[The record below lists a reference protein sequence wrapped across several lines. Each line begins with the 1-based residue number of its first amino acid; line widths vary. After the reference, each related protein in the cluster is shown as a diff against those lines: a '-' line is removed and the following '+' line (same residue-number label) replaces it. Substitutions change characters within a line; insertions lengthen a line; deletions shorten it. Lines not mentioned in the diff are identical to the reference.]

1 MLRRR
6 ICTCRINGKRQVTDG
21 EEMMTRL
28 IVDVDEVRVRRQ
40 AEFISETAKP
50 QPVHA
55 DICIRKGGQLEVC
68 STCSHES
75 VELTEQR
82 TDVFIYLYEV

>member
-1 MLRRR
+1 
-6 ICTCRINGKRQVTDG
+6 VTDG

-28 IVDVDEVRVRRQ
+28 QIVDVDQVRVRRQ

-55 DICIRKGGQLEVC
+55 DICIRKGGQLKVC
-68 STCSHES
+68 SMCSYES

-82 TDVFIYLYEV
+82 TDVFMYLYEE